1 MHFGG
6 KAGVLVVF
14 VLAALT
20 GGCTTGE
27 SYTAAGFNFTT
38 MNKIAIVEVE
48 SVIRSDAAENQIAD
62 FFAMELLKKGYTP
75 VERKQVQAILA
86 EQEFQAS
93 DLTSSEGAAQAGRIL
108 NVPGVMVVNI
118 PEWGEKMSMTAK
130 IINVEDGSIVWIGSG
145 KGGSQRGLGT
155 LLGAAIGA
163 GAGAAAGGSDHRGTG
178 AVIGG
183 VVGGA
188 AGYMLSP
195 QESEAAQKII
205 RKVMQPLPQRAAPM

>member
-6 KAGVLVVF
+6 RTGVLVVF
-14 VLAALT
+14 VFAALT
-20 GGCTTGE
+20 VGCTTGE
-27 SYTAAGFNFTT
+27 SYTAAGFDFGT
-38 MNKIAIVEVE
+38 MSRIAIVEVD
-48 SVIRSDAAENQIAD
+48 SVIRSDAAENQIGD
-62 FFAMELLKKGYTP
+62 FFVMELLKKGYTP
-75 VERKQVQAILA
+75 IERQQVQAILA
-86 EQEFQAS
+86 EQKFQAS
-93 DLTSSEGAAQAGRIL
+93 DLTSDEGAAQAGRIL

-118 PEWGEKMSMTAK
+118 PEWGENISMTAK

-195 QESEAAQKII
+195 EESQAAQKIVK
-205 RKVMQPLPQRAAPM
+205 KVTASLPPRATTM